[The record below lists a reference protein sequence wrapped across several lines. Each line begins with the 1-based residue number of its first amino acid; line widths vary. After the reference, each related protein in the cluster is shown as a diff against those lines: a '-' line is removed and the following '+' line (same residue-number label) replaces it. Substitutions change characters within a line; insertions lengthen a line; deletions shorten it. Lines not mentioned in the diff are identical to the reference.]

1 VAIPSNKPQ
10 NRILLVGGI
19 IFALLA
25 GVVVFIA
32 VSKSSSTPP
41 AQPETPVVVAATN
54 ILAGSQLS
62 TANLT
67 TRPYLNVDLPVNSYT
82 TTTQLVGQTLPVSVS
97 AGTPITEQLL
107 QATAGSSGSSTLTTP
122 TNQLPIA
129 NNDVALAIPAH
140 GATPDTTVDQ
150 MTVGYYIQA
159 GDQIDIIGDLGGP
172 TTNSHQVQYVFQDI
186 PVLAVGYATATTTP
200 ASGSAT
206 TTAAPSVSAP
216 SYFVVEMTRAQ
227 AELMTALLTGDFAQ
241 TSPATNG
248 SPPAAGN
255 PALVL
260 KYVLRPVSEYGK
272 TNSTGDFV
280 PQIEN
285 ISGPDTVIPSASD
298 SPVTPQSLSGAFA
311 NS

>member
-32 VSKSSSTPP
+32 VSRSSSTPP
-41 AQPETPVVVAATN
+41 AQPETQIVVAQTAIT
-54 ILAGSQLS
+54 AGSQLS

-67 TRPYLNVDLPVNSYT
+67 TKAYLNIDLPLNYYS
-82 TTTQLVGQTLPVSVS
+82 TTTQLVGQTLPVSIS

-107 QATAGSSGSSTLTTP
+107 QATPGSGTSTLTSP

-150 MTVGYYIQA
+150 MSVGYYVLA
-159 GDQIDIIGDLGGP
+159 GDQIDIIGDLGGSTP
-172 TTNSHQVQYVFQDI
+172 TSHQVQYVFQDI
-186 PVLAVGYATATTTP
+186 PVLAVGYAATTTTTP
-200 ASGSAT
+200 AGGTAT
-206 TTAAPSVSAP
+206 TTAAPTLSSP
-216 SYFVVEMTRAQ
+216 SYFVVEMTRSQ
-227 AELMTALLTGDFAQ
+227 AEEMTALLTGNFTTAS
-241 TSPATNG
+241 TLAG
-248 SPPAAGN
+248 GN

-260 KYVLRPVSEYGK
+260 KYVLRPTSEYGT

-280 PQIEN
+280 PKIEN
-285 ISGPDTVIPSASD
+285 ISGPDTTIPPATD
-298 SPVTPQSLSGAFA
+298 QPVTPQSLSGAFT

>member
-32 VSKSSSTPP
+32 VSRSSSTPP
-41 AQPETPVVVAATN
+41 APPETAVVVAQTAIT
-54 ILAGSQLS
+54 AGSQLS

-67 TRPYLNVDLPVNSYT
+67 THEYLNIDLPTNYYT
-82 TTTQLVGQTLPVSVS
+82 TPTQVVGQTLPVSVS

-107 QATAGSSGSSTLTTP
+107 QATPGSSGASTLTSP

-150 MTVGYYIQA
+150 MSVGYYVLA
-159 GDQIDIIGDLGGP
+159 GDQIDIIGDLGGSTP
-172 TTNSHQVQYVFQDI
+172 VSHQVQYVFQDI
-186 PVLAVGYATATTTP
+186 PVLAVGYAATTTTTP
-200 ASGSAT
+200 AGGTAT
-206 TTAAPSVSAP
+206 TTAAPTLSAP
-216 SYFVVEMTRAQ
+216 SYFVVEMTRSQ
-227 AELMTALLTGDFAQ
+227 AEEMTALLTGNF
-241 TSPATNG
+241 TTATT
-248 SPPAAGN
+248 AAGGN

-260 KYVLRPVSEYGK
+260 KYVLRPTSEYGT
-272 TNSTGDFV
+272 TNSSGNFV
-280 PQIEN
+280 PKIEDN
-285 ISGPDTVIPSASD
+285 VAASPAPTASD
-298 SPVTPQSLSGAFA
+298 QPVTPSSLAGAFTGQ
-311 NS
+311 

>member
-41 AQPETPVVVAATN
+41 TQPTQQVVVAETAIT
-54 ILAGSQLS
+54 AGSQLS
-62 TANLT
+62 TTNLT
-67 TRPYLNVDLPVNSYT
+67 SRAYLVPDVPPDSYT
-82 TTTQLVGQTLPVSVS
+82 TPSQLVGQTLPVSVS
-97 AGTPITEQLL
+97 AGTPITQQLL
-107 QATAGSSGSSTLTTP
+107 QATSGSGGTGTLTTP

-140 GATPDTTVDQ
+140 EATPDTTVDQ
-150 MTVGYYIQA
+150 MTVGYYILA
-159 GDQIDIIGDLGGP
+159 GDQIDIIGDLGGA
-172 TTNSHQVQYVFQDI
+172 TTTSHQVQYVFQDI
-186 PVLAVGYATATTTP
+186 PVLAVGYPAATTTTP
-200 ASGSAT
+200 SGGTAT
-206 TTAAPSVSAP
+206 TTAAPTLSTP

-227 AELMTALLTGDFAQ
+227 AEEMTALLTGDFAQ
-241 TSPATNG
+241 TTGPSSAPV
-248 SPPAAGN
+248 AGN

-260 KYVLRPVSEYGK
+260 KYVLRPTSEYGK

-280 PQIEN
+280 PDIVN

-298 SPVTPQSLSGAFA
+298 TPVTPQSLSGAFA